1 MEREKRERE
10 ETNFHFVQDN
20 KIIQAQNSQIVGW
33 RLLKTYYIQ
42 SLPLRMHSM
51 SGVQQSGI

>member
-20 KIIQAQNSQIVGW
+20 KIIQAQNSQIVG
-33 RLLKTYYIQ
+33 
-42 SLPLRMHSM
+42 
-51 SGVQQSGI
+51 